1 MISKIAIIG
10 NGISGVT
17 AARFIRKNSI
27 HEVVLISEESEY
39 FFSRTALMYVYM
51 GHMQWKDIQP
61 YERGFWKK
69 NKIDLIQA
77 RAESIQF
84 DKKCIQLNNGSTV
97 NYDYL
102 ILATGSKSNKYGWPG
117 QDLSG
122 VRGLYHKQDLEYL
135 ERCSPGIRRAVI
147 VGGGLIGIELAEM
160 FQSRNIPVSF
170 LVREPQ
176 FWSMILPEEESM
188 MISRH
193 ILEHGIDLR
202 LNSQLKEINGD
213 EAGNVHSV
221 TLDSGEEIKC
231 DYVGLT
237 AGVSPNIKFIESSE
251 LETDRGILVDEY
263 LRTNIPDVY
272 AIGDCAQLRKPRK
285 GRRDI
290 EAVWYTGRMMGECV
304 AQTICGKQKIYDP
317 GIWFNSAKFFDI
329 EYQVYG
335 QVPSKMTDDLESFY
349 WAHENGKKS
358 IRIVYEKMQQT
369 VVGFNLMGIRFRHEV
384 CEQWILRKSTL
395 DKVLEE
401 IRLAFFDPEF
411 YEDCS
416 AELLEIYR
424 QKSGKKIEATAG
436 WRLDEV
442 NLFLNKNNQKT

>member
-1 MISKIAIIG
+1 MRLCR
-10 NGISGVT
+10 T
-17 AARFIRKNSI
+17 
-27 HEVVLISEESEY
+27 Y
-39 FFSRTALMYVYM
+39 SR
-51 GHMQWKDIQP
+51 
-61 YERGFWKK
+61 
-69 NKIDLIQA
+69 
-77 RAESIQF
+77 
-84 DKKCIQLNNGSTV
+84 
-97 NYDYL
+97 
-102 ILATGSKSNKYGWPG
+102 
-117 QDLSG
+117 
-122 VRGLYHKQDLEYL
+122 
-135 ERCSPGIRRAVI
+135 
-147 VGGGLIGIELAEM
+147 
-160 FQSRNIPVSF
+160 
-170 LVREPQ
+170 
-176 FWSMILPEEESM
+176 
-188 MISRH
+188 
-193 ILEHGIDLR
+193 
-202 LNSQLKEINGD
+202 
-213 EAGNVHSV
+213 
-221 TLDSGEEIKC
+221 
-231 DYVGLT
+231 
-237 AGVSPNIKFIESSE
+237 VSPNIKFIESSE

-304 AQTICGKQKIYDP
+304 AQTLFVESKKFMIRAFGLILQ
-317 GIWFNSAKFFDI
+317 KFFDI

-424 QKSGKKIEATAG
+424 QKSGKKIEATAD

-442 NLFLNKNNQKT
+442 NLF